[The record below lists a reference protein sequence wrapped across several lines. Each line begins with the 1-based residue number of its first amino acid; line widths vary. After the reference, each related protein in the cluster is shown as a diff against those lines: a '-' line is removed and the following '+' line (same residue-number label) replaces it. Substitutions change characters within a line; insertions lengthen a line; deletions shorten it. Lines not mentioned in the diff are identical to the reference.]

1 MKKQFHFF
9 LLFSI
14 TALAS
19 SAQTIAADW
28 IKSDCSI
35 NNHTLYSYLDN
46 EEVVIMEFAMGCG
59 SCTNAATYLLNTKDK
74 YAISNPGKVH
84 VFYMDYWPGND
95 CAVEIAAATTGYAF
109 DGVFDHCLP
118 EKDFYFTSTSSPMP
132 GIVIAAGSFHQVIYQ
147 NNSFTDDDTILI
159 EQAIT
164 TFFAN
169 VGITENSINTTLQV
183 FPNPTSEEI
192 VINFNNTEI
201 SETKISL
208 YNVNGQLISLLL
220 SESLQVGEVQ
230 KRIDIRALPKGI
242 YYVNIVNS
250 QESINKKIIII

>member
-28 IKSDCSI
+28 TKTDCSSNI
-35 NNHTLYSYLDN
+35 HNLYTYLNN
-46 EEVVIMEFAMGCG
+46 EEVVIMEFVMGCS
-59 SCTNAATYLLNTKDK
+59 SCTDAANYLLSTKDK

-84 VFYMDYWPGND
+84 VFYMDYSPGND
-95 CAVEIAAATTGYAF
+95 CAADIIPVTTGYAF
-109 DGVFDHCLP
+109 DGTFDHCAP

-132 GIVIAAGSFHQVIYQ
+132 GIVIAAGSFHQIIYQ
-147 NNSFTDDDTILI
+147 NNNFADNDTLLI

-164 TFFAN
+164 AFFATA
-169 VGITENSINTTLQV
+169 GIPENSINTSLQV
-183 FPNPTSEEI
+183 FPNPSSEEI
-192 VINFNNTEI
+192 VIHFNCTEI
-201 SETKISL
+201 SDTKISL

-220 SESLQVGEVQ
+220 NERLQVGEVQ
-230 KRIDIRALPKGI
+230 KKINLSTFPKGI
-242 YYVNIVNS
+242 YYINISNS
-250 QESINKKIIII
+250 KESVNKKIIVI